1 MSANLSAAAMQAAP
15 IVKVAVEPANP
26 GQMPQLM
33 EGLRLLNM
41 ADPFVEIVLQESG
54 EHVLGAAGQLS
65 ALALP
70 HVNVREGL
78 HTCTASD
85 TNVMGGG
92 VCVVGLTFF
101 APSSWLVMF
110 LSVCPSDRA

>member
-1 MSANLSAAAMQAAP
+1 MQAAP

-54 EHVLGAAGQLS
+54 EHVLGAAGQSDVLW
-65 ALALP
+65 AAFLRFERGAA
-70 HVNVREGL
+70 HL
-78 HTCTASD
+78 HCI
-85 TNVMGGG
+85 
-92 VCVVGLTFF
+92 
-101 APSSWLVMF
+101 
-110 LSVCPSDRA
+110 

>member
-1 MSANLSAAAMQAAP
+1 MQAAP

-54 EHVLGAAGQLS
+54 EHVLGAAGQFN
-65 ALALP
+65 ALVVPRENVKGGLINSLILP
-70 HVNVREGL
+70 HVDAKERL
-78 HTCTASD
+78 HTCTAAAHSCH
-85 TNVMGGG
+85 GGD
-92 VCVVGLTFF
+92 VCAVGL
-101 APSSWLVMF
+101 AICSLSS
-110 LSVCPSDRA
+110 